1 MFDAGGR
8 LFEGSFRQAL
18 PAGHQAP
25 DVLAFFRGM
34 QAEGRLETRDRVHG
48 IGEQVCDY
56 ADLEGDGCNPFRVCK
71 KQLSVNVVER
81 KIRALCH
88 ADQRRYSSFNT

>member
-8 LFEGSFRQAL
+8 LSEGSLYR
-18 PAGHQAP
+18 PDIKRP

-34 QAEGRLETRDRVHG
+34 QAEGRSETRDRVRG
-48 IGEQVCDY
+48 SGEQVCDY
-56 ADLEGDGCNPFRVCK
+56 ADLEGDGCNPFRACK

-81 KIRALCH
+81 KMRSLCH
-88 ADQRRYSSFNT
+88 ADARHYSSFNT